1 MQNTVPCPS
10 CGRELR
16 VPDELIGKL
25 VKCPACAQTFTANL
39 SAPTPPAETGPKPE
53 SYRLANPPPP
63 VEDYPPESTAADEED
78 YEPRPIRG
86 SGRRRFQVEHRGAMV
101 LTLGILSLV
110 VCGFLGPVAWVMGNN
125 DLAAM
130 RAGRMDRSGEGLT
143 QAGRILGIISSI
155 LLILSCILA
164 CLWFAAFGFLGAAGG
179 GKKF

>member
-1 MQNTVPCPS
+1 
-10 CGRELR
+10 
-16 VPDELIGKL
+16 
-25 VKCPACAQTFTANL
+25 
-39 SAPTPPAETGPKPE
+39 
-53 SYRLANPPPP
+53 
-63 VEDYPPESTAADEED
+63 
-78 YEPRPIRG
+78 
-86 SGRRRFQVEHRGAMV
+86 
-101 LTLGILSLV
+101 
-110 VCGFLGPVAWVMGNN
+110 LGPVAWVMGNN